1 LFFFSTLYDLLPPQP
16 PALATRRCL
25 HLSDLE
31 TLWVFANSTG
41 HSQEWLCHGT
51 LPRQEIFMRLNHVHL
66 LITPH
71 LPIARIMNG
80 IKGAFARQAN
90 AFLGHKGQLF
100 WQDESFDHWV
110 RNSNE
115 FRKIQT
121 YIEYNRSSLASSRN
135 RRTGVGPQLA
145 PRLQARLRK
154 VAQPFRAVVRPPDLI
169 SYRKSAAKLR

>member
-1 LFFFSTLYDLLPPQP
+1 MLFSLFFFSTLYDPLPPQP

-66 LITPH
+66 LITPY
-71 LPIARIMNG
+71 LAIARIMNG

-90 AFLGHKGQLF
+90 AFLGHKGQPF

-121 YIEYNRSSLASSRN
+121 YIEYNPVFAGFVSEPTDWRWSSAGAPPAGSV
-135 RRTGVGPQLA
+135 TEGGTAIPGCGPTA
-145 PRLQARLRK
+145 
-154 VAQPFRAVVRPPDLI
+154 
-169 SYRKSAAKLR
+169 